1 MSIEKKGEKQ
11 MSVANQIDQFF
22 QKTGQKV
29 FIEVEAKESRV
40 TNFINDYNSKYK
52 TSISISDEGIIA
64 LDENANK
71 WGLELRCY
79 FDNSTGFP
87 SGVKTTS
94 NRAYRPEY
102 PFRFND
108 VNVIM
113 ELFDLGYR
121 IGEN

>member
-1 MSIEKKGEKQ
+1 
-11 MSVANQIDQFF
+11 MSVAKQIDQFF
-22 QKTGQKV
+22 QETGQKV
-29 FIEVEAKESRV
+29 FIEVEAKKSRV
-40 TNFINDYNSKYK
+40 IKFINEYNSNYNS
-52 TSISISDEGIIA
+52 SISISDEGIIA
-64 LDENANK
+64 LDEDANK

-79 FDNSTGFP
+79 FNDRTGFP
-87 SGVKTTS
+87 SGVQTTS

-108 VNVIM
+108 VEVIM